1 MVVTGKTIPSFSIP
15 FSDQDGRIN
24 PIWHE
29 FLRSFVIASVDGSI
43 NVGGL
48 AQTIIAGNGLVS
60 KETGQTKTLRVGQ
73 GQGIAVNADDVSVD
87 IASQAFI
94 IPALDDEVLISDVS
108 DNNTVK
114 KTQVRNIVG
123 LAVPG
128 GLTSHVQYNS
138 GDSLAGD
145 SGLTYNGAGT
155 LSIKGRLAIN
165 GGTFDTSV
173 NTEMFVF
180 RVPTGSGTNNYTFT
194 QSGTGSSSLPLLI
207 GSLRAGTNVIIDNDT
222 AATGITTA
230 ESVINFRGAGIA
242 RWNMGLTGGVSN
254 RTFVI
259 AGGGTGLNT
268 GQVITIDEANRFC
281 THNTSMMRTVT
292 AALTA
297 STTQTQGQG
306 ALVSD
311 ICVVATC
318 ANGNDTVTLPTAVA
332 GRHCLVINNGAQTLQ
347 VFPASGDNLGAGLNT
362 STTIVTTSRKW
373 FVAFDNT
380 NWEPVI

>member
-1 MVVTGKTIPSFSIP
+1 MVSGKTIPSLNVP
-15 FSDQDGRIN
+15 FTDQDGRIN

-29 FLRSFVIASVDGSI
+29 FLRSFVEASVDGSI
-43 NVGGL
+43 TVGGS
-48 AQTIIAGNGLVS
+48 AQTIIAGNGIVS
-60 KETGQTKTLRVGQ
+60 TEAGTTTTLRVGQ

-94 IPALDDEVLISDVS
+94 TPALDDEVLISDVS

-123 LAVPG
+123 LSAPG
-128 GLTSHVQYNS
+128 GLTSQVQYNS
-138 GDSLAGD
+138 GDLFAGD

-155 LSIKGRLAIN
+155 LSINGKLAIN

-180 RVPTGSGTNNYTFT
+180 RVPTGAGTNHFTFT
-194 QSGTGSSSLPLLI
+194 QSGVGSSSLPLVI
-207 GSLRAGTNVIIDNDT
+207 GSLRSSTNLIIDNDMDVVGST
-222 AATGITTA
+222 LA
-230 ESVINFRGAGIA
+230 ESIINFKGAGIS

-259 AGGGTGLNT
+259 AGGGAGLNT
-268 GQVITIDEANRFC
+268 GQVITIDETDRFF

-292 AALTA
+292 AALSA
-297 STTQTQGQG
+297 STTRTQGQG

-318 ANGNDTVTLPTAVA
+318 ANVNDTVTLPAAVA

-347 VFPASGDNLGAGLNT
+347 VFPASGDNLGAGLDT